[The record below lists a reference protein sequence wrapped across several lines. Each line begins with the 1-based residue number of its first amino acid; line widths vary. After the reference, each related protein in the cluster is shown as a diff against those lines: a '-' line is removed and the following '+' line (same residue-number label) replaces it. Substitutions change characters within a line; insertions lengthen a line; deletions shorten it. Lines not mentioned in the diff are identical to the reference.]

1 MDRCLVIYIVWWCW
15 RGHKRLHYGAS
26 WKGAV
31 LALDGV
37 GKFWILYSARQ
48 FAILLCEVI
57 GGGSMKSLYRALQ
70 DNTKRLENQQTR
82 LASLELTGET
92 TTLKVE
98 VAEIRADLDLQG
110 ALLVELLVKAGE
122 TP

>member
-1 MDRCLVIYIVWWCW
+1 
-15 RGHKRLHYGAS
+15 
-26 WKGAV
+26 
-31 LALDGV
+31 
-37 GKFWILYSARQ
+37 
-48 FAILLCEVI
+48 
-57 GGGSMKSLYRALQ
+57 MKSLYRALQ